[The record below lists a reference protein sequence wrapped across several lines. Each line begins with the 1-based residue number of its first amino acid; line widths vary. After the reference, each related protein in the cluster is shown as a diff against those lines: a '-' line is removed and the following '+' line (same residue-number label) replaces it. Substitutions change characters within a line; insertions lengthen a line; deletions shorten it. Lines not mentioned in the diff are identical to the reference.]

1 MSKKLNTRAIAA
13 KLSWQIV
20 DKGQSLDAII
30 GDYFNTHEQ
39 SPQDRGLIQEMVY
52 GVCRWYGELDCVA
65 AGLLQKRIR
74 NKDRVIHFVLLV
86 GLYQL
91 RHIDTAEHAAVAE
104 TVAACKQLQ
113 KMWAK
118 NLINGCL
125 RSYLRETALS
135 EASSATST
143 SSPETRNRQS
153 HPDWMVAAITNAWPN
168 YVSKI
173 LHANNLRPPMCLRVN
188 ARRCSR
194 DDYLRELN
202 AAGIEASADPYSC
215 DGVIPSKAVPVT
227 NLPGFEEASVSV
239 QDTAAQLAC
248 GILDAQIGDTVL
260 DACAAPGGK
269 AGHLLERANNQ
280 LELHALDISE
290 RRCEQLHGT
299 LLRLDLDAKVFVADA
314 SANPNWPT
322 PELGYDRILI
332 DAPCSGLGVIRRHP
346 DIKHHRR
353 PEDIV
358 TLNEIQQKLLQQLWL
373 LLKPGGKLL
382 YMTCSIL
389 PSENQLQIDA
399 FIRSHADA
407 QALAFDHPLAL
418 ELEYGKQ
425 TLPGVH
431 NMDGFYYCLL
441 EKTQ

>member
-13 KLSWQIV
+13 KLSWQII
-20 DKGQSLDAII
+20 DKGQSLDAVI
-30 GDYFNTHEQ
+30 GDYFNKHEQ

-52 GVCRWYGELDCVA
+52 GVCRWYGELDQVA
-65 AGLLQKRIR
+65 AGLLQKPIR

-125 RSYLRETALS
+125 RSYLRETSNAKTI
-135 EASSATST
+135 A
-143 SSPETRNRQS
+143 SPETRNRQS
-153 HPDWMVAAITNAWPN
+153 HPDWMVAAITEAWPDQ
-168 YVSKI
+168 VSDI

-194 DDYLRELN
+194 DDYLLELK

-215 DGVIPSKAVPVT
+215 DGVIPSKAVPVN

-248 GILDAQIGDTVL
+248 GILDAQVGDTVL

-269 AGHLLERANNQ
+269 AAHLLERSDNQ

-299 LLRLDLDAKVFVADA
+299 LSRLNLDAKVFVADA
-314 SANPNWPT
+314 CAAPSWPI
-322 PELGYDRILI
+322 PERGYDRILI

-353 PEDIV
+353 PADIV
-358 TLNEIQQKLLQQLWL
+358 TLNEIQQKLLDQLWL

-389 PSENQLQIDA
+389 PSENQLQIDS
-399 FIRSHADA
+399 FLRSHSDA
-407 QALAFDHPLAL
+407 QLLTFDHPLAL
-418 ELEYGKQ
+418 ELEFGKQ
-425 TLPGVH
+425 TLPGIN

-441 EKTQ
+441 EKCQ